1 MHHTQGDY
9 KAGWSMENRFMIGF
23 GSEKGAPVPNYVN
36 GEYKGL
42 KRDVD
47 GNTVISK
54 LNKKFVEGKGSVKKI
69 ENFTNYYEISLGWA
83 PTPRPNAYEAFA
95 LPG

>member
-1 MHHTQGDY
+1 MKRTNIIELSENIGQ
-9 KAGWSMENRFMIGF
+9 KVLLKGWVSQFRELKKSKKNVDDLT
-23 GSEKGAPVPNYVN
+23 GSVKE
-36 GEYKGL
+36 L
-42 KRDVD
+42 KDI
-47 GNTVISK
+47 T
-54 LNKKFVEGKGSVKKI
+54 LNKKFVKGKGSIKKI